1 MAQAVLRIEQL
12 PEQALDAAA
21 EFHVQWADRAL
32 DSLANGAEALAIVV
46 PPAAYDHADW
56 RRAAVR
62 DLARKAAP
70 ARVNM
75 VAGDGGEA
83 LAATLAYLAA
93 ASGVTGQLLAVGGPS
108 GANPQAS
115 APMR

>member
-1 MAQAVLRIEQL
+1 MRIERL

-21 EFHVQWADRAL
+21 EFHARWTAQAL
-32 DSLANGAEALAIVV
+32 HLLANDTSVLTIVV

-62 DLARKAAP
+62 SLARKAAP

-75 VAGDGGEA
+75 VAGEDGEA
-83 LAATLAYLAA
+83 LAATLDYLAT
-93 ASGVTGQLLAVGGPS
+93 ASGVTGQLLNAS
-108 GANPQAS
+108 GQRGRGTAD
-115 APMR
+115 